1 MIGVATALL
10 VVVPCLDVQRPA
22 RSAYVEI
29 LERYR
34 AGDDSAAG
42 TLAWLDEKD
51 VQPVQDALL
60 GVALVAHTDAALA
73 LLEAADFARSRQHLG
88 RAQTYAERIQSK
100 NRADPLARRWWT
112 LAIGYMH
119 AQRNYVGA
127 VKMIE
132 RARAL
137 SGDTPELLL
146 ASGIT
151 NEFMA
156 SGRQGQ
162 KPGGPQLGTFQQAE
176 NLYKSALAADP
187 SLLEAQLRLARVH
200 TLRGDNASAARTLSQ
215 FQVPDDPLFTY
226 LARLFEGD
234 ALERLGAT
242 DEAKRRYEAA
252 IALFPR
258 AQSAQIALAY
268 ALRSAGGYNEA
279 AERLQTVAAADV
291 ADAAD
296 PWFWYFSGFASRID
310 GTLIDLR
317 KRMRQ

>member
-1 MIGVATALL
+1 MLGVVTALL
-10 VVVPCLDVQRPA
+10 VATCLDTQPPA

-42 TLAWLDEKD
+42 TLASLDEKD

-73 LLEAADFARSRQHLG
+73 LLEAADFARSRQHLT
-88 RAQTYAERIQSK
+88 RAQSYAERIQSK

-119 AQRNYVGA
+119 AERNYVGA
-127 VKMIE
+127 LKVIE
-132 RARAL
+132 RARTL

-146 ASGIT
+146 AAAIT
-151 NEFMA
+151 NELTA
-156 SGRQGQ
+156 SGRRGRE
-162 KPGGPQLGTFQQAE
+162 PGAPQLGSFQQAE
-176 NLYKSALAADP
+176 TLYKSALAADP

-200 TLRGDNASAARTLSQ
+200 TLRGDNASAARMLSR
-215 FQVPDDPLFTY
+215 FQLPDDPLFTY

-234 ALERLGAT
+234 ALERLGSI
-242 DEAKRRYEAA
+242 DEAKRRYAAA

-258 AQSAQIALAY
+258 AQSGQMALAY

-279 AERLQTVAAADV
+279 AERLQTIAADDI
-291 ADAAD
+291 AAAAD
-296 PWFWYFSGFASRID
+296 PWFWYSSGFASRID
-310 GTLIDLR
+310 ESLIELR
-317 KRMRQ
+317 KRVRQ

>member
-1 MIGVATALL
+1 MIGIASALL
-10 VVVPCLDVQRPA
+10 VVPFLDAQPGA
-22 RSAYVEI
+22 QSAYVET

-34 AGDDSAAG
+34 AGDDSAAV
-42 TLAWLDEKD
+42 TLASVDEKG

-60 GVALVAHTDAALA
+60 AVALVAHTDAAVA
-73 LLEAADFARSRQHLG
+73 LLDVADFARSRQHLA

-112 LAIGYMH
+112 FAIGYMH
-119 AQRNYVGA
+119 AQRNYVG
-127 VKMIE
+127 VVRVIE
-132 RARAL
+132 RARVL

-151 NEFMA
+151 NEFIA
-156 SGRQGQ
+156 SGRQGRES
-162 KPGGPQLGTFQQAE
+162 GGPKLGSFQQAE

-187 SLLEAQLRLARVH
+187 SLLEARLRLARVL
-200 TLRGDNASAARTLSQ
+200 TLRGDNASAAQMLSQ
-215 FQVPDDPLFTY
+215 FQAPDDPLFTY

-268 ALRSAGGYNEA
+268 SLRSAGGYSEA
-279 AERLQTVAAADV
+279 AERLQTTAAADI

-296 PWFWYFSGFASRID
+296 PWFWYSSGFASRIEA
-310 GTLIDLR
+310 TLVEL
-317 KRMRQ
+317 KKTVRQ